1 MSAQVE
7 QCRKLRS
14 EINLASKV
22 LAPTVIDLPSQL
34 FAICGEEIMMEKFS
48 SQFDLISLITPDT
61 TKRLITMS
69 SNSSSYYND
78 VTICTMYNTILSTI
92 SEQIIG

>member
-1 MSAQVE
+1 MQ
-7 QCRKLRS
+7 K
-14 EINLASKV
+14 IKV
-22 LAPTVIDLPSQL
+22 RDQPRLKSAPTVIDLPSQL
-34 FAICGEEIMMEKFS
+34 IVCMFAVCGEEIMMEEFS

-78 VTICTMYNTILSTI
+78 VNICTMHSTILSTI
-92 SEQIIG
+92 SEQIKAN

>member
-1 MSAQVE
+1 MQ
-7 QCRKLRS
+7 K
-14 EINLASKV
+14 IKV
-22 LAPTVIDLPSQL
+22 RDQPRLKSAPTVIDLPSHL
-34 FAICGEEIMMEKFS
+34 FAICGEEIMMEELS

-78 VTICTMYNTILSTI
+78 VTICTMHNYTIISTI
-92 SEQIIG
+92 SKQIIG